1 MALILQQIQEAIL
14 PSLYLR
20 PYLVSTFVFDCAKCI
35 TQRKSKLLF
44 LLWKWHQ
51 FFCVQKNM
59 LAHMLCKGGIQ
70 PYSKTFISARATLQS
85 FHCKWREIF
94 SLSTLFNS
102 SCVKVC
108 WSAPLRSLFMAAHC
122 RTSSEIGLHMEN
134 CKISSHE
141 CHSRLEIGFLN
152 TGILSPVQAGA
163 HGLLRPP
170 EYLRWHRMLMF
181 KKLMELLV
189 STV

>member
-20 PYLVSTFVFDCAKCI
+20 PYLVSTFIFVCAKCI

-51 FFCVQKNM
+51 FFCLQKNM

-85 FHCKWREIF
+85 FHCKWREICG
-94 SLSTLFNS
+94 LSMFNS
-102 SCVKVC
+102 SWVEVC
-108 WSAPLRSLFMAAHC
+108 WPATLRNLFLAADC
-122 RTSSEIGLHMEN
+122 RTSSEIGLRTEN

-141 CHSRLEIGFLN
+141 CYSRLEIGFLS
-152 TGILSPVQAGA
+152 TGILAPVQAGA

-181 KKLMELLV
+181 MKLMELSV